1 MTDRKLLMEQ
11 IQDHLNQSLQLQDSQ
26 VQVNVKRMS
35 IGWLKIIIITS
46 LFQEQSL
53 EEREQKI
60 DKILAN
66 IDFHLS
72 KYPILSHDLLTPEEA
87 IEQPFESTQIQLPL
101 WSDVLMAPEPDVQKK
116 SDEEDIFKTPLVVTF
131 YSFRGG
137 VGRSTALGLV
147 AGILATEKK
156 RRVVILDFDLEAP
169 GISILLEPDI
179 EQFSQENYGVL
190 DYLYQRFLY
199 PEEKFPRCL

>member
-72 KYPILSHDLLTPEEA
+72 KYRHILYPI
-87 IEQPFESTQIQLPL
+87 PFEHLS
-101 WSDVLMAPEPDVQKK
+101 S
-116 SDEEDIFKTPLVVTF
+116 
-131 YSFRGG
+131 
-137 VGRSTALGLV
+137 
-147 AGILATEKK
+147 
-156 RRVVILDFDLEAP
+156 
-169 GISILLEPDI
+169 
-179 EQFSQENYGVL
+179 
-190 DYLYQRFLY
+190 
-199 PEEKFPRCL
+199 